1 MKGTFQFNIRYFIF
15 FVLLFIIEVLIALYV
30 RNSIVRAYIGDV
42 LVVIL
47 IYCFA
52 KSFFNSPAFIT
63 AVCVLIF
70 SYLVEML
77 QYFKIVEILEL
88 QHSKLARIIIGTSFS
103 WLDILSY
110 TIGIAIV
117 LGCERVWS
125 RRVVVK

>member
-1 MKGTFQFNIRYFIF
+1 MKRRFQFNTRYFIL
-15 FVLLFIIEVLIALYV
+15 FVLLFIVEVLIALYA
-30 RNSIVRAYIGDV
+30 RNSILRAYIGDV

-47 IYCFA
+47 IYCFVKA
-52 KSFFNSPAFIT
+52 FFNSPVFIT

-70 SYLVEML
+70 SYLVETL
-77 QYFKIVEILEL
+77 QYFKIVEILGL
-88 QHSKLARIIIGTSFS
+88 QHSQLARIIIGTSFS

-110 TIGIAIV
+110 TIGIIIV